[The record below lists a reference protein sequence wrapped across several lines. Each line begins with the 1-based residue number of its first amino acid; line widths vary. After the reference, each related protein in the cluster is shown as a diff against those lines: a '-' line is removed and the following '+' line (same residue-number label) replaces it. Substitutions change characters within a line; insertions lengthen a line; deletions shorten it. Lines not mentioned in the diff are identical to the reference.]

1 MYIDKLA
8 KHSQH
13 YARYLIKNMS
23 TSEREILPSFIY
35 FAYNDITHSP
45 TKKSN
50 VLFSLCFTRT
60 SSHNNHSLLLQT
72 ISSLVKTFIKFKTF
86 IARSFT
92 KEHSTHIISY
102 LPKQNEMLLW
112 CLWVWGLGLV
122 ILWTSTASK
131 SNIKFCHQILK
142 NPMFKWEKYSSK
154 KFDKI
159 PPPLVKDIA

>member
-1 MYIDKLA
+1 MYIDKPT

-13 YARYLIKNMS
+13 YARYLIKTWAHQNGKFYRVLS
-23 TSEREILPSFIY
+23 TLRTMILHILPLRRVMCF
-35 FAYNDITHSP
+35 
-45 TKKSN
+45 
-50 VLFSLCFTRT
+50 FSLCFTRT

-131 SNIKFCHQILK
+131 SNIKFCHLILK
-142 NPMFKWEKYSSK
+142 NPMFKWEIVLFK
-154 KFDKI
+154 KI
-159 PPPLVKDIA
+159 W